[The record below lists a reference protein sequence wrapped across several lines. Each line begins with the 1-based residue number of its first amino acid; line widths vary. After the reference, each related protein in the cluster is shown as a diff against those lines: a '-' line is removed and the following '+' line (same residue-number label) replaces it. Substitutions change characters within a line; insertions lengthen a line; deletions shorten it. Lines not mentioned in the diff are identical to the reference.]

1 MNFATLKEKKDLS
14 NYENLED
21 YYKEVL
27 RFSRVSKEGY
37 LESLS
42 YENFTDMMKLTT
54 KKEDLQLLFEAFYNF
69 KGHRV

>member
-1 MNFATLKEKKDLS
+1 MNFASLKERKDLT

-27 RFSRVSKEGY
+27 RFSRISQEGILVS
-37 LESLS
+37 LT

-54 KKEDLQLLFEAFYNF
+54 KKEELDLLF
-69 KGHRV
+69 